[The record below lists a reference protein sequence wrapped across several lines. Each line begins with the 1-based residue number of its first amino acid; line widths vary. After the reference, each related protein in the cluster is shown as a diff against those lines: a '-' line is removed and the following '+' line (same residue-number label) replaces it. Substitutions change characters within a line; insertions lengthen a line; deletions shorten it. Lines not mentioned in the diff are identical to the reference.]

1 MDAVELTQDM
11 GKIEIPTVEEAEWE
25 ARSLVFRLM
34 LCPGS
39 FTLLDLARLQE
50 ILIAEGYMD

>member
-1 MDAVELTQDM
+1 METVEILN
-11 GKIEIPTVEEAEWE
+11 EPEVHIPTSEEAELE

-34 LCPGS
+34 LCPGT
-39 FTLLDLARLQE
+39 FTLLDLARLNE